1 MAILE
6 LNASNFD
13 LEVLNS
19 DKPVLVDF
27 WAAWCGPC
35 RMLAPVFEEV
45 AKRYEGKAI
54 FVKVDVD
61 ENEEAAMRYRITSI
75 PNLIAFKGGN
85 AVANHLGF
93 APESVLCE
101 FVESVL

>member
-1 MAILE
+1 MVQHVNSEE
-6 LNASNFD
+6 LKELVTSSA
-13 LEVLNS
+13 V
-19 DKPVLVDF
+19 PVICDF

-45 AKRYEGKAI
+45 SNRYEGKVI
-54 FVKVDVD
+54 FVKINVD
-61 ENEEAAMRYRITSI
+61 ENEEAAMQYRITSI
-75 PNLIAFKGGN
+75 PNLIAFKGGK

-93 APESVLCE
+93 APEAVLCS

>member
-1 MAILE
+1 MVQHVNSQQLNE
-6 LNASNFD
+6 LIATATQ
-13 LEVLNS
+13 
-19 DKPVLVDF
+19 PIICDF